1 MHPINWLIVGV
12 YVAYVLVDGIR
23 RARGTN
29 EIEGYFLASR
39 TLPWWAVGLSVM
51 ATQLSAVTMIG
62 TTGQGATDGLRFV
75 QFYFGLPLAM
85 VILGVTLVPF
95 LRGAGVYTA
104 YEYLERRFGPET
116 RTLTALLFLL
126 SRGMSCGVIIAA
138 PAVVFSAIF
147 GWPLIWCVALIG
159 IPTVAYTMLGGIQA
173 VTWADVKQMI
183 LIVFALLAVVVVLIV
198 QMPVSPGEALHI
210 AGATGRLKVFDFSFN
225 INETYTFWSGLIG
238 GTFLMLSYFGTDQSQ
253 VQRYLAA
260 KSVDAART
268 SLLMSAYWKIP
279 LQALVLL
286 VGVMVFVYYQF
297 QPAPLLYNP
306 AHEAAVV
313 DARGAE
319 YEALQDRYG
328 EAFELREG
336 AARRAAGMATPEAA
350 AGVPPGAAAAPQAAP
365 TPVLATGQTTA
376 RQAAMDEFLSRE
388 AAVQEIRAEAL
399 AMAEDVTGEPS
410 RDVNYIIPRFVLG
423 ELPVGLA
430 GLFIAAII
438 AAAMSSISSELNSL
452 STTSIIDFYR
462 RWFRPEA
469 SDAHYL
475 TVSKV
480 ATAFWGV
487 FACCVAVYAV
497 SLGSLIEVVNRFG
510 SFFYG
515 SILGVFLLAMV
526 PRARGLGA
534 FLGLLTGMGAVAA
547 VTFGAPSVSF
557 LWHNV
562 IGALTVLAV
571 GVVLMRRTATPPG
584 RGPAR

>member
-1 MHPINWLIVGV
+1 MHPINWLIVGA

-23 RARGTN
+23 RSRGTH

-39 TLPWWAVGLSVM
+39 SLPWWAVGLSVM

-104 YEYLERRFGPET
+104 YEYLERRFDSRT
-116 RTLTALLFLL
+116 RALTAFLFLL

-147 GWPLIWCVALIG
+147 GWPLLWCVALIG

-173 VTWADVKQMI
+173 VTWADVKQMV
-183 LIVFALLAVVVVLIV
+183 LIVFALLAVIVVLIV

-260 KSVDAART
+260 KSVNAART

-297 QPAPLLYNP
+297 QAPPLLFNP
-306 AHEAAVV
+306 AHESAVV

-328 EAFELREG
+328 EALELREG
-336 AARRAAGMATPEAA
+336 AARRAAGLTAPDAA
-350 AGVPPGAAAAPQAAP
+350 PTAQGGAAAAPQAAP
-365 TPVLATGQTTA
+365 TPVPAAGATNPAAQDAA
-376 RQAAMDEFLSRE
+376 RQAAMEDFLSRE
-388 AAVQEIRAEAL
+388 ASVQLIRTEAL

-410 RDVNYIIPRFVLG
+410 RDVNYIIPRFVLS
-423 ELPVGLA
+423 ELPIGLA

-469 SDAHYL
+469 TDAHYL

-487 FACCVAVYAV
+487 FACFVAVYAV

-526 PRARGLGA
+526 PRARGIGA
-534 FLGLLTGMGAVAA
+534 FLGLLAGMGAVAA

-562 IGALTVLAV
+562 IGAAVVLVV
-571 GVVLMRRTATPPG
+571 GVVLSRTRTPG
-584 RGPAR
+584 R

>member
-1 MHPINWLIVGV
+1 MHPVNWLIVV
-12 YVAYVLVDGIR
+12 AYVTYVLVDGVR
-23 RARGTN
+23 RARGTT
-29 EIEGYFLASR
+29 EVEGYFLANR

-85 VILGVTLVPF
+85 VLLGVTLVPF
-95 LRGAGVYTA
+95 LRGAGVFTA
-104 YEYLERRFGPET
+104 YEYLERRFGPRT
-116 RTLTALLFLL
+116 RALTAFLFLL

-138 PAVVFSAIF
+138 PAVVFSAVF
-147 GWPLIWCVALIG
+147 GWPLLWCVALIG

-173 VTWADVKQMI
+173 VTWADVKQMV
-183 LIVFALLAVVVVLIV
+183 LIVVALLAVVVVLV
-198 QMPVSPGEALHI
+198 VRMPVSPGEALHI
-210 AGATGRLKVFDFSFN
+210 AGATGRLRVFDFSFTVT
-225 INETYTFWSGLIG
+225 ETYTFWSGLIG

-260 KSVDAART
+260 KSVGAART

-297 QPAPLLYNP
+297 QPPPLLFNP
-306 AHEAAVV
+306 AHENAVV
-313 DARGAE
+313 EVRGTDYA
-319 YEALQDRYG
+319 ALQDRYG
-328 EAFELREG
+328 EALTLRED
-336 AARRAAGMATPEAA
+336 AARRAAGLAATAE
-350 AGVPPGAAAAPQAAP
+350 GD
-365 TPVLATGQTTA
+365 ATGQ
-376 RQAAMDEFLSRE
+376 AALDEFRGRE
-388 AAVQEIRAEAL
+388 ATVQEIRAEAL
-399 AMAEDVTGEPS
+399 AMAEEVTGEAS

-423 ELPVGLA
+423 ELPIGLA

-475 TVSKV
+475 AVSKA

-487 FACCVAVYAV
+487 FACFVALYAV

-526 PRARGLGA
+526 PRARAAGA
-534 FLGLLTGMGAVAA
+534 FVGLLVGMGAVAA
-547 VTFGAPSVSF
+547 VTFGAPDVSF

-562 IGALTVLAV
+562 IGALTVVGV
-571 GVVLMRRTATPPG
+571 GVVLSL
-584 RGPAR
+584 RGAARG